1 MLSASGFEVARTKL
15 VIQIQAGANQKYMV
29 RQNQLVARV
38 PMAAHEVAH
47 KQTEGGTQPTGRT
60 HVALHIQGAAR
71 REQNAA
77 HTQGAALAELM
88 MARSNVVLTYR
99 IGCLVPC
106 RLMFHPLFSTHATLK
121 AGAATQNSLLG
132 PCCCLLSELDAV
144 VQRRSHATEVA
155 LPVDSVFFRQ

>member
-1 MLSASGFEVARTKL
+1 MVRFYNQTVDSRSMTAFVFTMSASGFEVARTKL

-29 RQNQLVARV
+29 RQNQSVARV
-38 PMAAHEVAH
+38 PMAAHEVDH

-88 MARSNVVLTYR
+88 MARSSVVLTYR

-106 RLMFHPLFSTHATLK
+106 RLMFHSPLL
-121 AGAATQNSLLG
+121 NS
-132 PCCCLLSELDAV
+132 C
-144 VQRRSHATEVA
+144 RRH
-155 LPVDSVFFRQ
+155 SVRVGIVER